1 MAAKLREEGHCS
13 NKKKGRKKDMPRN
26 LLYSPITGIT
36 CSDVFGYGC
45 RNVLHALTGLRTRSL
60 QTAPEIRRHYAND

>member
-26 LLYSPITGIT
+26 PLYSPIKGIT
-36 CSDVFGYGC
+36 CSDI
-45 RNVLHALTGLRTRSL
+45 LR
-60 QTAPEIRRHYAND
+60 HG